1 MSVYSVHTHANKD
14 IYYEQGMRHAEI
26 YLLIDI
32 Y

>member
-1 MSVYSVHTHANKD
+1 MSVYFVHTHANKD
-14 IYYEQGMRHAEI
+14 IYYEQDMRHVKI